1 MLEDAIIVS
10 TKSDFPTTTS
20 STTRFYHEM
29 RPDNNDER
37 ARYED
42 IMTAIRGAVPQEESA
57 DEEKDETGE
66 DLNAAIN
73 QL

>member
-1 MLEDAIIVS
+1 
-10 TKSDFPTTTS
+10 
-20 STTRFYHEM
+20 
-29 RPDNNDER
+29 
-37 ARYED
+37 
-42 IMTAIRGAVPQEESA
+42 MTAIRGAVPQEESA